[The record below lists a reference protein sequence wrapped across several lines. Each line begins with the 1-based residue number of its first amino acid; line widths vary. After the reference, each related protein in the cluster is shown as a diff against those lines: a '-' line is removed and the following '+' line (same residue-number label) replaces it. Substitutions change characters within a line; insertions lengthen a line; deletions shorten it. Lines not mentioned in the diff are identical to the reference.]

1 VYKRSNKSYT
11 IIGVVKDFNDK
22 GFEKEVKPMHFFLN
36 RDFTYYTNVLVRIN
50 TAHPQETLSQV
61 ESLWKTLEPG
71 FPMRYKWVDES
82 FAKNIKSYTEQG
94 QLMSI
99 FSIATLIVALLGLFA
114 LAAYNAKTRTREIA
128 VRKVLGASTTGILQL
143 LNKEFV
149 VLVIIANG
157 IAFVGAY
164 ILMNKWLS
172 GFAYRIDMPYLIFAG
187 TALISVMLTVL
198 TVSHQAYRAAMM
210 NPVNALKYN

>member
-1 VYKRSNKSYT
+1 
-11 IIGVVKDFNDK
+11 
-22 GFEKEVKPMHFFLN
+22 
-36 RDFTYYTNVLVRIN
+36 
-50 TAHPQETLSQV
+50 
-61 ESLWKTLEPG
+61 
-71 FPMRYKWVDES
+71 
-82 FAKNIKSYTEQG
+82 
-94 QLMSI
+94 
-99 FSIATLIVALLGLFA
+99 LIVALLGLFA